1 MNDSIFSGIPRG
13 PLEITCEGVISTGP
27 CEGLVFHVPDDGFVH
42 EFIFS
47 AASGT
52 ASLHRAQRT
61 EAAAFLRFLPQRFL
75 APSRKGYGHSGSFE
89 GRCLRGPRIYARP
102 IA

>member
-1 MNDSIFSGIPRG
+1 MNDSIFSGIPRR

-52 ASLHRAQRT
+52 ASCAYPT
-61 EAAAFLRFLPQRFL
+61 S
-75 APSRKGYGHSGSFE
+75 APSTHMAA
-89 GRCLRGPRIYARP
+89 LL
-102 IA
+102 